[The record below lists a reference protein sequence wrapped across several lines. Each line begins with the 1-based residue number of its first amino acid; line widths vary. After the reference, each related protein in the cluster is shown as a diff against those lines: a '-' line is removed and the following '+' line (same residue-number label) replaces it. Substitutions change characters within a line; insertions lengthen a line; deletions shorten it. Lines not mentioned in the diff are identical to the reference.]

1 MKQTMQTQS
10 TKYNLKRFL
19 LTGALIAS
27 MPIVMGNGGCTTT
40 ESFMNEMS
48 TASFGMNSQIKR
60 REASIELRRGNI
72 EKSNKAYA
80 QSVGYGTLYRMGE
93 TGSERNYNSAE
104 AEKDRRALIEAANI
118 RAQAERDAARIR
130 AEAEENAARI
140 RSEAEGKLY
149 IVPNQ
154 KNYLAFA
161 SEGVIYDKNNLVG
174 DFKGKGK
181 TEFHRNDEITLA
193 LLTSNNKGAVL
204 VYKLF
209 ENDKIE
215 PVIKGRIVLDRDPIV
230 CFFSFKNPTL
240 SKYRCD
246 WYIDGDINPIRR
258 VEFEVKE

>member
-1 MKQTMQTQS
+1 MQTQS

-104 AEKDRRALIEAANI
+104 AEKDRQALIQAANI
-118 RAQAERDAARIR
+118 QAQAERDAARIR
-130 AEAEENAARI
+130 TSSNVAELPSSNI
-140 RSEAEGKLY
+140 NTGIKEAL
-149 IVPNQ
+149 
-154 KNYLAFA
+154 
-161 SEGVIYDKNNLVG
+161 VIEQLPRG
-174 DFKGKGK
+174 DYMF
-181 TEFHRNDEITLA
+181 
-193 LLTSNNKGAVL
+193 
-204 VYKLF
+204 
-209 ENDKIE
+209 
-215 PVIKGRIVLDRDPIV
+215 
-230 CFFSFKNPTL
+230 
-240 SKYRCD
+240 KYR
-246 WYIDGDINPIRR
+246 DGVGNTQKVNISERYNKINNDDVCAGSIGTWK
-258 VEFEVKE
+258 VYNNTENGLYLIIEKE